1 MKFPKSNIYEQDY
14 VLLDSQEDTANI
26 LKTKH
31 IDRKKEKRAAKL
43 AAIAERQSGIS
54 VNKSKFPLSS
64 NIVSVQTTSDSSV
77 DKLIAVF
84 KDTISSV
91 KVECDCNKCHNT
103 VYGDLVSYIY
113 SPSLELDVPFIRYFC
128 KSCGHLGHRTVVS
141 KGLPPPQFEKHY
153 F

>member
-14 VLLDSQEDTANI
+14 VLLDSQEDTVNI

-43 AAIAERQSGIS
+43 AAIAEKQSGIS
-54 VNKSKFPLSS
+54 IKKSKLQSS
-64 NIVSVQTTSDSSV
+64 NITSPQTTTDSSV

-113 SPSLELDVPFIRYFC
+113 SPSLELDVPFIRYSC

-141 KGLPPPQFEKHY
+141 KGLPPPQFEKYY

>member
-14 VLLDSQEDTANI
+14 VLLDSQEDTTNI

-31 IDRKKEKRAAKL
+31 IDRKKEKRAARL

-54 VNKSKFPLSS
+54 INKPKIPSS
-64 NIVSVQTTSDSSV
+64 NVVSAQTIPDSSIN
-77 DKLIAVF
+77 KPMAVF
-84 KDTISSV
+84 KDIISSI
-91 KVECDCNKCHNT
+91 KVECNCNKCHNT

-113 SPSLELDVPFIRYFC
+113 SPSLELDVPFIRYSC

-141 KGLPPPQFEKHY
+141 KGLPPPQFEKYY